1 MTIARLILLPA
12 IASLA
17 ACAATPMSSPPSQT
31 TPLLDASGATVGQLT
46 YRADATGT
54 HLDLRAT
61 GLSPGAHGVHVHM
74 VGRCDGP
81 GFTTAG
87 GHWNPATK
95 LHGHRNPGGWHAG
108 DLGNLT
114 AGADGRARAMLH
126 LPAGSEVADQDGSA
140 LVIHARPDDELTDPS
155 GNSGDRI
162 ACAVIAPPR

>member
-17 ACAATPMSSPPSQT
+17 ACAATPMSSPPT
-31 TPLLDASGATVGQLT
+31 HTAPLVDASGATIGIVKHWADSAGT
-46 YRADATGT
+46 YFDVRAN
-54 HLDLRAT
+54 R
-61 GLSPGAHGVHVHM
+61 LSPGDHGVHLHM

-114 AGADGRARAMLH
+114 AGPDGKARAMLR
-126 LPAGSEVADQDGSA
+126 LPAGSDVADQDGSA
-140 LVIHARPDDELTDPS
+140 LVIHARPDDEATDPS

>member
-1 MTIARLILLPA
+1 MTIVRLILLPA

-17 ACAATPMSSPPSQT
+17 ACATAPTSPTQT
-31 TPLLDASGATVGQLT
+31 APLIDASGASIGEVSIRT
-46 YRADATGT
+46 DPTGT

-61 GLSPGAHGVHVHM
+61 GLSPGPHGVHVHM

-87 GHWNPATK
+87 GHWNPTTK
-95 LHGHRNPGGWHAG
+95 LHGHRNPGGFHAG

-114 AGADGRARAMLH
+114 AGADGTARAMLH
-126 LPAGSEVADQDGSA
+126 LPAGSDVADQDGAA
-140 LVIHARPDDELTDPS
+140 LVIHARADDEATDPS

>member
-1 MTIARLILLPA
+1 MTNVRLILLAA

-17 ACAATPMSSPPSQT
+17 ACATTVTSSHTQT
-31 TPLLDASGATVGQLT
+31 ASLLDTSRASIGEVSIRT
-46 YRADATGT
+46 DPTGT

-74 VGRCDGP
+74 VGRCDAP

-87 GHWNPATK
+87 GHWNPTTR
-95 LHGHRNPGGWHAG
+95 LHGHRNPGGFHAG

-114 AGADGRARAMLH
+114 AGADGKARAMLH
-126 LPAGSEVADQDGSA
+126 LPAGSEVADPDGAA
-140 LVIHARPDDELTDPS
+140 LVVHARADDEATDPS